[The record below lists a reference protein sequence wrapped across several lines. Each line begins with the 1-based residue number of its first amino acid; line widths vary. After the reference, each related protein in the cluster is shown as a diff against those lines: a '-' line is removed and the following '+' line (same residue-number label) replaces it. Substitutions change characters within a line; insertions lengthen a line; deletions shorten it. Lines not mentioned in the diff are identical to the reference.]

1 MILAGVLAGLSQH
14 VYHATRIV
22 PMIVGVMLIVML
34 VKRWV
39 GRWHLEALGFA
50 FLVAYAPL
58 GVTYLESPAD
68 FFFGVREIS
77 ALRNWYAQELF
88 GPEASLPRY
97 LPQLLFEQVRRTLGL
112 FVKQSD
118 LSGYYPSGPPAFD
131 VVTVMLIWLG
141 LGAALSRFRRYHEAA
156 LLVWLGFG
164 VLFGSAVTVGGQNG
178 NRILIIVPAACL
190 LGGVALARI
199 WALLQRTPLRR
210 ADWLAA
216 PIGTALAL
224 WLLAANVVIY
234 FFEYTPRVERAES
247 TYMAREM
254 RERGE
259 AYRVYFLT
267 DPHYDPSLPSVR
279 YVAGQDPG

>member
-1 MILAGVLAGLSQH
+1 
-14 VYHATRIV
+14 
-22 PMIVGVMLIVML
+22 MLIVML

-112 FVKQSD
+112 FVKQGD

-164 VLFGSAVTVGGQNG
+164 VLFGSAVTVGGRERQPDPDHRAG
-178 NRILIIVPAACL
+178 RVPAGRGRAGPG
-190 LGGVALARI
+190 LG
-199 WALLQRTPLRR
+199 
-210 ADWLAA
+210 AA
-216 PIGTALAL
+216 PAD
-224 WLLAANVVIY
+224 AASSAP
-234 FFEYTPRVERAES
+234 TGWRRRS
-247 TYMAREM
+247 GRRSRSGCWRRT
-254 RERGE
+254 
-259 AYRVYFLT
+259 
-267 DPHYDPSLPSVR
+267 S
-279 YVAGQDPG
+279 